1 MGTTDEEFMRLAIVE
16 AGRCVPEPGGLRP
29 RVGAVVVRNGEILA
43 SAHRGELATGEHAEY
58 TLLEGKLRS
67 EILAGTTIY
76 TTLEPCTTRNA
87 PKLACV
93 ERIIDRKIARVVIG
107 MLDPNPDISG
117 KGQRRLRIASIATDL
132 FPAHLMAQVEEQNR
146 EFIKGFP
153 SPAVTSPPAI
163 ALATAIS
170 SASTP
175 RSLTFVSEGQQATA
189 PFILNTGLQIF
200 KLSHAGQRHFCVWLL
215 NAQGQRIELLANTT
229 GVFAGSK
236 AVHVNRAGPHLLDV
250 AGDGAWS
257 VSLVPNGPVAPSSP
271 AELPR
276 FLGTGLAFSPS
287 QRSYHISNV
296 GAEIF
301 DLSLAAIPNI
311 RYSVSP
317 STSLAHNG
325 LLRIEVESP
334 DASPLPELT
343 VALSYTMASGT
354 KAIQLFLLPA
364 DQRFAEAIP

>member
-1 MGTTDEEFMRLAIVE
+1 MSTTDEDFMRLAIVE

-29 RVGAVVVRNGEILA
+29 RVGAVVVRNGEVLA
-43 SAHRGELATGEHAEY
+43 SAHRGELAAGDHAEY
-58 TLLEGKLRS
+58 TLLESKLRS
-67 EILAGTTIY
+67 EILAGATVY
-76 TTLEPCTTRNA
+76 TTLEPCTKRNA
-87 PKLACV
+87 PKLACA

-117 KGQRRLRIASIATDL
+117 KGQRRLREASIATDL

-163 ALATAIS
+163 PLATAIS
-170 SASTP
+170 SASP
-175 RSLTFVSEGQQATA
+175 PSSLTFVSEGQQATA
-189 PFILNTGLQIF
+189 SFNLNTGLQVF
-200 KLSHAGQRHFCVWLL
+200 KLSHVGQRHFSVWLL

-229 GVFAGSK
+229 GIFSGSK
-236 AVHVNRAGPHLLDV
+236 AVLVERAGPHLLDV
-250 AGDGAWS
+250 AGDGSWS
-257 VSLVPNGPVAPSSP
+257 VSLVPHGPVAPSST

-276 FLGTGLAFSPS
+276 FLGLGLAFSPS
-287 QRSYHISNV
+287 QRSYHIVNV

-301 DLSLAAIPNI
+301 ELRLGAISNV
-311 RYSVSP
+311 RFSVSP
-317 STSLAHNG
+317 TTSLAHNG
-325 LLRIEVESP
+325 LLQIEVESP

-343 VALSYTMASGT
+343 VALSYTMASGS
-354 KAIQLFLLPA
+354 KAVQLFLLPA